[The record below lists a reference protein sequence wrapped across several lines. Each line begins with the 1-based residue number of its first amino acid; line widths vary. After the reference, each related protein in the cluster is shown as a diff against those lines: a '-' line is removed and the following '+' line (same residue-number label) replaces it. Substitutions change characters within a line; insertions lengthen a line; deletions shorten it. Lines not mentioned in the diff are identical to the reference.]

1 MKKTI
6 DTQMTPGTLQKEVT
20 VKDSW
25 FKQTWT
31 HFAYFTGLREQ
42 SHKPTV
48 VYCSK
53 GILFPISETEQA
65 WHNCIIL
72 CFACNRLLSYGVND
86 FYGFIIRFHL
96 IFRNAKQCINNVAFY
111 MASKNIYWTLQRLV
125 SVLTNKSSL
134 TGAVVKLS
142 SLIPSNQFHD
152 TFKSHNLFCDLC

>member
-1 MKKTI
+1 MKKTM

-20 VKDSW
+20 VKDSC

-31 HFAYFTGLREQ
+31 HFAYYSGLREQ

-65 WHNCIIL
+65 WHNCISL
-72 CFACNRLLSYGVND
+72 CFACNWLLAYGVNN
-86 FYGFIIRFHL
+86 FYGFIIRYPL
-96 IFRNAKQCINNVAFY
+96 IFRNSKQCINNVAIL
-111 MASKNIYWTLQRLV
+111 SSRRNICWTLQRLV

-134 TGAVVKLS
+134 TGAVVKLL
-142 SLIPSNQFHD
+142 SLIPSHQFHD
-152 TFKSHNLFCDLC
+152 TFKSHNLFCYLC